1 MASRYHDDPKYTKY
15 TQLVERILQSFDYIN
30 EWADVTAFLSKLT
43 KAFQTYP
50 QFRVIPAKHI
60 VAKRL
65 AQCLNRAL
73 PAGVHQKTLDLYDL
87 VLDKIGTDQLAN
99 DLPLYSYGLFP
110 FMKYASMSVK
120 PALLT
125 IFRIHYLPLKN
136 RLRVCIKGLVSALL
150 FGLEE
155 ENSEYFASVLELLDG
170 VAKNVEPSYYFQA
183 LFLCL
188 ITSPELR
195 GAALHYLS
203 RRLPKITQL
212 EDVAFVI
219 GNDPR
224 LMVHA
229 FAATLRD
236 KNALVQRG
244 MLELLVNNFPLESSL
259 VQGADM
265 VLLIEAAVEVIL
277 RRDMSLNRRLYLW
290 FLSASESRQDK
301 QDYFHRH
308 ALKPL
313 TEALRG
319 KFTQDTT
326 DLVTLQSPYRILI
339 SLLDRSEIGVPLVGS
354 LLLDALDCVY
364 TRSSALPPDA
374 QDKLLQT
381 AKMFLEM
388 CDPYLVWSKLIHTV
402 HTAITQGESLGTEE
416 ASHHLTLLQFLTH
429 RLYIAEEE
437 NVHLH
442 LPLVLLAT
450 LIHLQRQLTQSV
462 ATHTNGQVVHQ
473 VLTWL
478 GELDQRVN
486 PSVLRLDVGLLLTLM
501 PEADSLAEP
510 LTPTTGLGQLASHI
524 QISVDRFYQ
533 LDTAPEQFQD
543 RLLSKSSIQKFLD
556 GIIEATTDTASDT
569 RDDSMGFTV
578 TIRDM
583 ILYLVSGLVR
593 WYCTHLLQPVNLI
606 SDQSFDS
613 TPLVTLLDIL
623 QRMMSKPLHDNS
635 SPVTSP
641 IPNGPDMLPYL
652 SVYLL
657 CTNDFNLLEAGLTFL
672 LRGIQRRELSPTI
685 LFTQL
690 NALPWPASDHQPPVG
705 PVDREGSVSEALV
718 GRLWELLA
726 PEYARYHQLVTK
738 WLWQFT
744 EILGLNRM
752 EGLMSCYLTNPDPTC
767 RERALVHFRVFWSLS
782 ERMSTPPVGL
792 APMAG
797 VALTQAKLPNL
808 IYHRFHPFLAFGRLV
823 LLLLENITDSTNE
836 PATNLQRATEAWVRE
851 NLHHPQRILHVFL
864 ALFLLD
870 PSMQR
875 DVREWHPTNHGENP
889 PSLALLLYRQ
899 AFNVEQ
905 MAYVIQQFQRFC
917 KLAGQPLFQWMLTT
931 PLSDPVVALVVDL
944 DKSDQLGSA
953 DPDGPPSSTPSSD
966 TPPALAALMQ
976 LQSSATYMDLFLE
989 IIFRFAVT
997 HQNIAPVVSWTA
1009 HAETTT
1015 KSDPAIHIHPI
1026 QIAALRV
1033 AGFLVSQLPSLALV
1047 TSHQAQDCVIYQLYY
1062 CVQTGLLDLQ
1072 PELLRV
1078 LLALVA
1084 IPTNTVPLPLVAKD
1098 LPQDLTDRLAS
1109 VNMDRTFSSGE
1120 SNRLN
1125 NAALFQHVP
1134 QRLDGQNYS
1143 RRAYPQVHEGGGV
1156 GSGGSR
1162 SLVPSEVAT
1171 GGSRLDDNSLFT
1183 RTLLDAVSLSSNRP
1197 VLRVWM
1203 DSLGLV
1209 MDHLASGFSRTLWPV
1224 VVLICLQLKETLD
1237 PVKTDI
1243 DQMPKVPNSGST
1255 RQASRLSPAGPGLNA
1270 SPGGNRSFMPCF
1282 SDDTEVKGGV
1292 IRTDH
1297 SGHHPDP
1304 ATKYLPVANS
1314 YANPPVHEQILT
1326 LIDGLQYLLVY
1337 CLANQGM
1344 TRHLIRTSDTQLW
1357 MQNGVYQALTQARHR
1372 HQRSS
1377 SKSTAGVQESSPSSN
1392 DQPSKST
1399 TKLGSTNK
1407 TASAPV
1413 PNSRQ
1418 PSHSFH
1424 NGSSG
1429 LRFLAD
1435 AVTNVFVG
1443 SQEPISSPTPRN
1455 TRRTVRDVVVEE
1467 LPSIFKVI
1475 LDLWSIVHGGAEIPT
1490 LLSLPARDITHRLH
1504 CFLTDLVAVCPVVVY
1519 ESLVE
1524 TWYHENRGFDFS
1536 NLPVVPEA
1544 LLPATALLR
1553 GETRRN
1559 SRSSLEVAD
1568 DHLPVALRGFLMH
1581 LRTHTGYRSRVLDM
1595 LRSLPNVTDEIL
1607 LVLTMDAVL
1616 ARNLGGTVGY
1626 FPGVGTTS
1634 RVDDPY
1640 SAGVRRPPS
1649 EYHSPMPRS
1658 GSSGA
1663 SFASDSTSPGTS
1675 VADHDKLRKFAG
1687 YLATAHEGSY
1697 YKPVFGQLSELSLLK
1712 FLEAYL
1718 TLTDIPVQVL
1728 QRITPALLA
1737 LTQAYT
1743 ATPVNVHRNA
1753 MALLARVCTT
1763 FYLHL
1768 ATAARLDD
1776 MKLRAPSALWEV
1788 YYKLVDRCVVITG
1801 RLLEAPALTQLRPPS
1816 GSSADLTV
1824 EHRTKHSPKP
1834 KAGNDTVRDTA
1845 PFELPDEKLACQLLQ
1860 YLEQVV
1866 TPWGNV
1872 LIPETEKLQSLAASF
1887 MYHIGT
1893 PFLRGRLTFINPVLT
1908 LTGANTAY
1916 AVHPFAP
1923 GSHLQER
1930 TLIPYQLA
1938 HHIVQILGHFSYLS
1952 VVYKTWKKDAWD
1964 YFMDANGFFF
1974 NYGMTRA
1981 LLKHWGKLVGT
1992 VAATEKDRITEILTR
2007 LTTVSP
2013 SNIFVNKEA
2022 EANSRALLLRKLSFV
2037 IYSGQNDQYAPLV
2050 PAIQEKL
2057 VDLLKSS
2064 QIPVVVHMEIY
2075 LCLRTLL
2082 CRFSSHYLA
2091 NFWPVL
2097 LTDML
2102 QVCHQVLTAQV
2113 DKEPV
2118 ELVNLFLAVCKLL
2131 DTLVVLGTPEFQIH
2145 QWIFI
2150 TDTMDALSGMQ
2161 RRGYALIEEISLRMA
2176 PTLTSPPSTTSSP
2189 ALPDS
2194 SPDSSPKV
2202 QNSRKES
2209 ASALVQRR
2217 RPMLTMSAVDS
2228 LSQLEPFIH
2237 HISQHAYHETFDL
2250 RPPDLDF
2257 VQSILLDDMLF
2268 TTIYDDGGLAVDQRG
2283 GSSAQPPYLP
2293 RLREGPSIILNDI
2306 LAGI

>member
-15 TQLVERILQSFDYIN
+15 KQLVERILQSFDYIN

-87 VLDKIGTDQLAN
+87 VLDKIGADQLAK

-120 PALLT
+120 PTLLT
-125 IFRIHYLPLKN
+125 IFRTRYLPLKN

-155 ENSEYFASVLELLDG
+155 ENSEYFDSVLELLDG

-219 GNDPR
+219 GNNPG

-244 MLELLVNNFPLESSL
+244 MLELLVNNFPLESNL
-259 VQGADM
+259 VQEGDI
-265 VLLIEAAVEVIL
+265 VLLVEAAVEVIL

-290 FLSASESRQDK
+290 FLGASESRQDK

-308 ALKPL
+308 VLKPL

-319 KFTQDTT
+319 KFARDTT
-326 DLVTLQSPYRILI
+326 DLVTLQNPYRILI

-354 LLLDALDCVY
+354 LLLDTLDCVY
-364 TRSSALPPDA
+364 TRSCTLPPDA

-388 CDPYLVWSKLIHTV
+388 SDPYLVWSKLVHTV
-402 HTAITQGESLGTEE
+402 HTVINQGESLGADE
-416 ASHHLTLLQFLTH
+416 ASHSMKLLLFLNH
-429 RLYIAEEE
+429 QLYVAEEE

-442 LPLVLLAT
+442 LPLVLLVT
-450 LIHLQRQLTQSV
+450 LIHLQRQLTQNV
-462 ATHTNGQVVHQ
+462 AIQTNGQVVHQ
-473 VLTWL
+473 ILTWL
-478 GELDQRVN
+478 CELGQRVN
-486 PSVLRLDVGLLLTLM
+486 PSVLRLDVAQLLALM
-501 PEADSLAEP
+501 PEADSPAEP
-510 LTPTTGLGQLASHI
+510 LTPTTGMDQLAKHT
-524 QISVDRFYQ
+524 QTAVDRFYQ

-543 RLLSKSSIQKFLD
+543 RLLSKNSIQKFLD
-556 GIIEATTDTASDT
+556 GVIAATTDTASDV
-569 RDDSMGFTV
+569 RDEGVKFTV
-578 TIRDM
+578 TMRDM

-593 WYCTHLLQPVNLI
+593 WYCTHLLQPANLL
-606 SDQSFDS
+606 SDQSSDS
-613 TPLVTLLDIL
+613 SPLITLLDFL
-623 QRMMSKPLHDNS
+623 QRMMSRHPHNNS
-635 SPVTSP
+635 SLTISP
-641 IPNGPDMLPYL
+641 SPNGPDILPHL

-672 LRGIQRRELSPTI
+672 LRGIRKGELSPAI
-685 LFTQL
+685 LFTKL
-690 NALPWPASDHQPPVG
+690 NALPWPTSNQQLLVG
-705 PVDREGSVSEALV
+705 PTDSAGLVSEALV
-718 GRLWELLA
+718 GHLWGLLA
-726 PEYARYHQLVTK
+726 PAYTRYHQLVTE

-752 EGLMSCYLTNPDPTC
+752 EALMSRYLTHPDPAC
-767 RERALVHFRVFWSLS
+767 RELALTHFRVFWSLS
-782 ERMSTPPVGL
+782 ERMSTSPVGL

-797 VALTQAKLPNL
+797 VALTQIKLPNL

-823 LLLLENITDSTNE
+823 LLVLENVTDSTNE

-851 NLHHPQRILHVFL
+851 NLHHPQRILHIFL

-875 DVREWHPTNHGENP
+875 EVREWHPTNHGENP
-889 PSLALLLYRQ
+889 ASLALLLYRQ
-899 AFNVEQ
+899 PFNVEQ
-905 MAYVIQQFQRFC
+905 MAYITQQFQRFC

-944 DKSDQLGSA
+944 DKSGPLVSV
-953 DPDGPPSSTPSSD
+953 DPNQPPPPPTSSPHSPLT
-966 TPPALAALMQ
+966 LAALMQ

-997 HQNIAPVVSWTA
+997 HQSIAPVVSWTE
-1009 HAETTT
+1009 HAETTI
-1015 KSDPAIHIHPI
+1015 KSDPTTHIHPI
-1026 QIAALRV
+1026 QILALRL

-1047 TSHQAQDCVIYQLYY
+1047 TSHQAQDCVINQLYY

-1078 LLALVA
+1078 LLALVV
-1084 IPTNTVPLPLVAKD
+1084 IPTNTVPLPLVAKN
-1098 LPQDLTDRLAS
+1098 LPQDLTHRLAS
-1109 VNMDRTFSSGE
+1109 VNMDRTFSSSE

-1134 QRLDGQNYS
+1134 QRLDGQNYP
-1143 RRAYPQVHEGGGV
+1143 RRAYPQGHGGG
-1156 GSGGSR
+1156 GIGGAGSR
-1162 SLVPSEVAT
+1162 ALTPAEVAT
-1171 GGSRLDDNSLFT
+1171 SGSRLNDNPLFT
-1183 RTLLDAVSLSSNRP
+1183 RTLLDALSLSSNRH
-1197 VLRVWM
+1197 VLRVWV

-1224 VVLICLQLKETLD
+1224 AVLICLQLKETRDL
-1237 PVKTDI
+1237 VKTDM
-1243 DQMPKVPNSGST
+1243 DRMPKVPNSGLARRVSG
-1255 RQASRLSPAGPGLNA
+1255 LSPVGPGLGT
-1270 SPGGNRSFMPCF
+1270 SPGGDRSFTPRF
-1282 SDDTEVKGGV
+1282 DGGTEVNSGATPSG
-1292 IRTDH
+1292 H
-1297 SGHHPDP
+1297 SGLHPDP
-1304 ATKYLPVANS
+1304 TITYKPTTNS
-1314 YANPPVHEQILT
+1314 YLSPPVHEQILT
-1326 LIDGLQYLLVY
+1326 LIDGLQFLLTY
-1337 CLANQGM
+1337 CLTSREM
-1344 TRHLIRTSDTQLW
+1344 TRRLVKANDTQLW
-1357 MQNGVYQALTQARHR
+1357 IQNGVYQALTQTRHR
-1372 HQRSS
+1372 HQRST
-1377 SKSTAGVQESSPSSN
+1377 SKGATSAQEPFPSDS
-1392 DQPSKST
+1392 DQPSEST
-1399 TKLGSTNK
+1399 PKFTSTNRTTSVSEPK
-1407 TASAPV
+1407 P
-1413 PNSRQ
+1413 RQ
-1418 PSHSFH
+1418 SSHSF
-1424 NGSSG
+1424 NGGSGG

-1443 SQEPISSPTPRN
+1443 SHVPASSPTPRN
-1455 TRRTVRDVVVEE
+1455 THRTVRDVVVEE

-1475 LDLWSIVHGGAEIPT
+1475 LDLWSIVHGGVEIPT
-1490 LLSLPARDITHRLH
+1490 MLFLPARDVTHRLH

-1536 NLPVVPEA
+1536 NVPVVPEA

-1559 SRSSLEVAD
+1559 SRSSLDVLD
-1568 DHLPVALRGFLMH
+1568 DRLAAALRGFLVY
-1581 LRTHTGYRSRVLDM
+1581 LRTHTDYRSTVLDM
-1595 LRSLPNVTDEIL
+1595 LRSLSNVTDEIL
-1607 LVLTMDAVL
+1607 LVLTMDAIL

-1640 SAGVRRPPS
+1640 SAGARRPPS
-1649 EYHSPMPRS
+1649 EYHSPVLRT
-1658 GSSGA
+1658 GSPGA
-1663 SFASDSTSPGTS
+1663 SFSSVSTSGGVGT
-1675 VADHDKLRKFAG
+1675 ADHDKLRNFAG
-1687 YLATAHEGSY
+1687 YLVTTHEGSY
-1697 YKPVFGQLSELSLLK
+1697 YKPVSGQLSELALLK
-1712 FLEAYL
+1712 FLEVYL
-1718 TLTDIPVQVL
+1718 TTTEIPVHVL
-1728 QRITPALLA
+1728 QRTAPALLT

-1743 ATPVNVHRNA
+1743 ATPVNAHRNA
-1753 MALLARVCTT
+1753 MALLARVCTV

-1768 ATAARLDD
+1768 ATAARLDE
-1776 MKLRAPSALWEV
+1776 MKSRTPSELWEV
-1788 YYKLVDRCVVITG
+1788 YYKLVDQCVVITG
-1801 RLLEAPALTQLRPPS
+1801 RLLEAPALTQLRPSS
-1816 GSSADLTV
+1816 GSSADLMAD
-1824 EHRTKHSPKP
+1824 HRTNRSPKLM
-1834 KAGNDTVRDTA
+1834 AGKDTTWSTA
-1845 PFELPDEKLACQLLQ
+1845 SFELPDEKLACQLLE
-1860 YLEQVV
+1860 YLERVV

-1872 LIPETEKLQSLAASF
+1872 LVPETEKLQSLAASF
-1887 MYHIGT
+1887 MYHVGT

-1908 LTGANTAY
+1908 LTGANAAY

-1923 GSHLQER
+1923 GNHLQER
-1930 TLIPYQLA
+1930 TLIPYRVA
-1938 HHIVQILGHFSYLS
+1938 HHIVQILGHFSHLS

-1981 LLKHWGKLVGT
+1981 LLQHWGKLVGT
-1992 VAATEKDRITEILTR
+1992 VAATEKDRITEILTHI
-2007 LTTVSP
+2007 TTVSP

-2118 ELVNLFLAVCKLL
+2118 ELVNLFLAVCKFL
-2131 DTLVVLGTPEFQIH
+2131 DTLVALDTPEFQIH

-2176 PTLTSPPSTTSSP
+2176 PTLSNPLSTTSSP
-2189 ALPDS
+2189 ALSDL
-2194 SPDSSPKV
+2194 SPDPSPKLHHLH
-2202 QNSRKES
+2202 NGSTRS
-2209 ASALVQRR
+2209 LVQRR

-2268 TTIYDDGGLAVDQRG
+2268 TTIYDDGVPVLDQRG
-2283 GSSAQPPYLP
+2283 GSSAQSPYLP
-2293 RLREGPSIILNDI
+2293 RLHEGPSIILNDI
-2306 LAGI
+2306 L